1 MQQATHQD
9 HAAQAT
15 ATATI
20 LNFKAPSLPPMRA
33 EDETPGA
40 KTLRTGMRTPN
51 LPRVNGV
58 LLGAILIPA
67 VMAIMEAMRILFA
80 D

>member
-20 LNFKAPSLPPMRA
+20 LNFKARDPHTHA

-40 KTLRTGMRTPN
+40 QTLGTGMRTPN

-58 LLGAILIPA
+58 LLGAIVIPA
-67 VMAIMEAMRILFA
+67 VMAIMEAMRILFG